1 MNIIDAQICYNDT
14 SLDFLR
20 EVSCFITPEH
30 GLLSLT
36 TNDSGGS
43 VDFGWDKIWDTLRSS
58 KVKSS
63 CVIMIH
69 SHPMGMSTMSSID
82 FNMVQGWRLAL
93 GVPIYFNIV
102 TQGCGWFG
110 SLMNGGL
117 SLGRVSSCKVDRDE
131 NKKIVVNSEIFNE
144 VEYLNRSYRILYEII
159 YGLSKCPILIQN
171 DILEIENYI
180 KDSSMM
186 EFEL

>member
-1 MNIIDAQICYNDT
+1 MNAIDAQICYADP

-58 KVKSS
+58 KIKSS

-69 SHPMGMSTMSSID
+69 SHPRGLYTMSSID
-82 FNMVQGWRLAL
+82 LNMVQGWRLAL

-102 TQGCGWFG
+102 TQHSGCD
-110 SLMNGGL
+110 SGL
-117 SLGRVSSCKVDRDE
+117 VTSCKVDRNE
-131 NKKIVVNSEIFNE
+131 NKKIVIDNEYFNT
-144 VEYLNRSYRILYEII
+144 VECTNCSYRILYEII
-159 YGLSKCPILIQN
+159 YGLSKCPIVIKD

-180 KDSSMM
+180 KDSSVM
-186 EFEL
+186 EFGL

>member
-1 MNIIDAQICYNDT
+1 VNIIDAQICYADT

-43 VDFGWDKIWDTLRSS
+43 VDFGWDKIWDALRSS

-69 SHPMGMSTMSSID
+69 SHPNGISTMSSID

-102 TQGCGWFG
+102 TQGFGWFVG
-110 SLMNGGL
+110 WNGGW

-131 NKKIVVNSEIFNE
+131 NKKIVVNSEVFNE

-159 YGLSKCPILIQN
+159 YGLSKCPIIIKD

-186 EFEL
+186 EFGL

>member
-1 MNIIDAQICYNDT
+1 VNIIDAQICYADT

-43 VDFGWDKIWDTLRSS
+43 VDFGWDKIWDTLRAS

-69 SHPMGMSTMSSID
+69 SHPMGMSTMSPID

-93 GVPIYFNIV
+93 GVPIHFDIV
-102 TQGCGWFG
+102 TQARGY
-110 SLMNGGL
+110 SGGL
-117 SLGRVSSCKVDRDE
+117 VSSCKVDRDE
-131 NKKIVVNSEIFNE
+131 SKKIVMNRETFND
-144 VEYLNRSYRILYEII
+144 VEWCNPNYRIVYEII
-159 YGLSKCPILIQN
+159 YGLSKCPILIQD

-180 KDSSMM
+180 KSSSIM
-186 EFEL
+186 EFVL

>member
-1 MNIIDAQICYNDT
+1 MNILDAQICYADT

-43 VDFGWDKIWDTLRSS
+43 VDFGWDKIWDTLRAS

-69 SHPMGMSTMSSID
+69 SHPNGMPTMSSID

-93 GVPIYFNIV
+93 GVPIYFDIV
-102 TQGCGWFG
+102 TKSGF
-110 SLMNGGL
+110 GGL
-117 SLGRVSSCKVDRDE
+117 VSSCKVDRDE
-131 NKKIVVNSEIFNE
+131 NKKIVMQLVKFNAI
-144 VEYLNRSYRILYEII
+144 NDFKFNYRILYEII
-159 YGLSKCPILIQN
+159 YGLSKCPILIQ
-171 DILEIENYI
+171 DHILEIENYI
-180 KDSSMM
+180 KGSSMM
-186 EFEL
+186 EFVL